1 MKKKK
6 FETCTHYYF
15 LQSNQKKIKRL
26 MTVNGSNLF
35 EKTKKKS
42 INFSPP
48 KHLNHHQLLLL
59 KKKRFT
65 TFKKWL
71 KINYLFYQH
80 LSGVTIF
87 LWKQQK
93 TKYYYYKTTTTNY
106 FFCFLKWSKT
116 SIVRIA
122 RPSPSKNQQPHV
134 FFGPFF
140 LLGKKDSYAA
150 MISFFYKLF

>member
-87 LWKQQK
+87 LWKYNK
-93 TKYYYYKTTTTNY
+93 KNYYNYYYYQL
-106 FFCFLKWSKT
+106 FFLFFKWSKT

-122 RPSPSKNQQPHV
+122 RPSLPLIPMC
-134 FFGPFF
+134 F
-140 LLGKKDSYAA
+140 LVHFSLEKKR
-150 MISFFYKLF
+150 